1 MSTKQHL
8 RFIDLFA
15 GMGGFRLGFEQ
26 ACAKTGYTAQ
36 CVFTSE
42 IKSHAI
48 TVYQDN
54 FPNSELHG
62 DITQIHAQ
70 DIPDFDVLLA
80 GFPCQAFSCAGKRYG
95 FADTRGTLFF
105 EIERILQEKKPAAF
119 ILENVEGLVGHDKK
133 PNSNAKL
140 GRTLSIILE
149 KLQQLGYQV
158 TWQVLDAQHFGLA
171 QSRKRI
177 FIVGHLEQAIDLKH
191 FPRENQCLNN
201 ILQQG
206 QACMDNKLSR
216 LLLENYSLAELYGK
230 SVKDKRGGS
239 NNIHS
244 WELGLK
250 GKISTEQ
257 KRLLNL
263 ILLYRRNKKW
273 AEQKGIQWMD
283 GMPLTLAE
291 IKTFYQHPE
300 LYTMLQDLVAKN
312 YLKFEHPKDVVLVQ
326 ENGKSKQ
333 VRMPRTDIE
342 KGYNIVAG
350 KLSYEISKIL
360 DPNGIA
366 PTLVATDLDRVVVP
380 DTMSNGL
387 RTLTLI
393 EQCRLFGFPDDF
405 KLNIKPTLAHDLFGN
420 TVPVKVVTAV
430 ATLLIRSAF
439 ADKITQ
445 QNPKPLRTKSFSTVN
460 NTHYLNSPTSAFQ
473 YLGPP

>member
-1 MSTKQHL
+1 MNTTKNL

-15 GMGGFRLGFEQ
+15 GIGGFRLGFEQ
-26 ACAKTGYTAQ
+26 ACTQVDYAAQ

-42 IKSHAI
+42 IKPHAV
-48 TVYQDN
+48 TVYKDN

-62 DITQIHAQ
+62 DITQISAQ
-70 DIPDFDVLLA
+70 DIPNFDVLLA

-105 EIERILQEKKPAAF
+105 EIERILKIKQPTAF
-119 ILENVEGLVGHDKK
+119 ILENVEGLVGHDKE
-133 PNSNAKL
+133 PNSNTKI

-191 FPRENQCLNN
+191 FPRESQCLDD

-206 QACMDNKLSR
+206 QACMNNKLSR

-230 SVKDKRGGS
+230 SIKDKRGGS

-250 GKISTEQ
+250 GKISAEQ
-257 KRLLNL
+257 QRLLNL

-291 IKTFYQHPE
+291 INTFYQHPE
-300 LYTMLQDLVAKN
+300 LQTMLQDLVAKN

-333 VRMPRTDIE
+333 VRLPRTDIE

-350 KLSYEISKIL
+350 KLSYEISTIL
-360 DPNGIA
+360 DPKGIA

-387 RTLTLI
+387 RTLTLT

-405 KLNIKPTLAHDLFGN
+405 KLNIKPVLAHDLFGN

-439 ADKITQ
+439 FGKIARRKSTLLST
-445 QNPKPLRTKSFSTVN
+445 KPFATPIC
-460 NTHYLNSPTSAFQ
+460 THGLHQSTSASQ
-473 YLGPP
+473 YLGLP

>member
-1 MSTKQHL
+1 MSTAKYL

-26 ACAKTGYTAQ
+26 ACVETGYRAQ

-42 IKSHAI
+42 IKPHAI
-48 TVYQDN
+48 TVYKDN
-54 FPNSELHG
+54 FPSSDLHG
-62 DITQIHAQ
+62 DITQINAQ
-70 DIPDFDVLLA
+70 AIPDFDVLLA

-105 EIERILQEKKPAAF
+105 EIERILQAKRPAAF
-119 ILENVEGLVGHDKK
+119 ILENVEGLVGHDKE
-133 PNSNAKL
+133 PNSSAKV

-177 FIVGHLEQAIDLKH
+177 FIVGHLEHAIDLKH
-191 FPRENQCLNN
+191 FPRETQTLKA

-206 QACMDNKLSR
+206 QACMESKLSR
-216 LLLENYSLAELYGK
+216 LLLENYSLAALYGK

-244 WELGLK
+244 WDLGLK

-300 LYTMLQDLVAKN
+300 LQALLQDLVTKN
-312 YLKFEHPKDVVLVQ
+312 YLKFEHPKDIVLVQ

-380 DTMSNGL
+380 DEQTQGL
-387 RTLTLI
+387 RKLTLI
-393 EQCRLFGFPDDF
+393 EQSRLFGFPDDF
-405 KLNIKPTLAHDLFGN
+405 KLNIKPALAHDLFGN

-439 ADKITQ
+439 SDIEQPVPILQ
-445 QNPKPLRTKSFSTVN
+445 QK
-460 NTHYLNSPTSAFQ
+460 TSYYSGQQLA
-473 YLGPP
+473 LIA